1 MTALV
6 LVAFCATIGALL
18 GVPLW
23 GLAIGLGIVLAAHLD
38 YYAKAGKRRGR

>member
-6 LVAFCATIGALL
+6 LIAFCTTIGALL
-18 GVPLW
+18 GAPLW

-38 YYAKAGKRRGR
+38 YAAKHRGR

>member
-6 LVAFCATIGALL
+6 LIAFCATIGALL

-23 GLAIGLGIVLAAHLD
+23 GLAIGLAIVLAVNL
-38 YYAKAGKRRGR
+38 GN